1 MTKPLIKKQ
10 TKTVKKTSAKKPV
23 KQKILPL
30 FLKPKPIKLVT
41 RAVLE
46 NIADSIY
53 SPKSKCYLNLCSG
66 TLQNGPDPACETR
79 PMHCGL
85 GELYF
90 VVTGHQPEQDGVSE
104 EDVVELVTERSTIHE
119 LYKAQDKKLVVAR
132 KAIEKLGLSE
142 DLTANL
148 LDTLDNADN
157 EAEYVVD
164 EFSSLLNSIP
174 GVNDQGGENKPDF
187 ESRAKRVAATLRDAA
202 ALLPR

>member
-1 MTKPLIKKQ
+1 MT
-10 TKTVKKTSAKKPV
+10 TKKTISKKVTAKKSAAN
-23 KQKILPL
+23 KILPL

-53 SPKSKCYLNLCSG
+53 SPKSKCYLNLCFG

-79 PMHCGL
+79 HMHCGL

-104 EDVVELVTERSTIHE
+104 REVLELVEKRSTIHE
-119 LYKAQDKKLVVAR
+119 LYKAQDKKLVVAS
-132 KAIEKLGLSE
+132 KAIKKLGLSE
-142 DLTANL
+142 DLTADL
-148 LDTLDNADN
+148 LDTLDNAN
-157 EAEYVVD
+157 EAEYVVE
-164 EFSSLLNSIP
+164 EFRSLLNSIP
-174 GVNDQGGENKPDF
+174 DVNDQGGENEPDF

>member
-79 PMHCGL
+79 TMHCGL

-90 VVTGHQPEQDGVSE
+90 VVTGHQPEEDRVSE
-104 EDVVELVTERSTIHE
+104 EDVIDEVTDRSTINDVHV
-119 LYKAQDKKLVVAR
+119 AQDKKLATAK
-132 KAIEKLGLSE
+132 KAIEKLALSE
-142 DLTANL
+142 DMTSYLISV
-148 LDTLDNADN
+148 LDDGDG
-157 EAEYVVD
+157 EAEEIVD
-164 EFSSLLNSIP
+164 EFRELLNSIP
-174 GVNDQGGENKPDF
+174 GVNDQGGDNAPDF
-187 ESRAKRVAATLRDAA
+187 QARAKRVAETLREAA